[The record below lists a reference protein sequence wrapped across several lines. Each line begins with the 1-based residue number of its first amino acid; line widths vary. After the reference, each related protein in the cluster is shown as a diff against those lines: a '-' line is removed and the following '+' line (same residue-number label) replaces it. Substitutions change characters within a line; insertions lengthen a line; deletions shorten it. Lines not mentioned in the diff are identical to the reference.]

1 MGLFDDSEK
10 FAAIDI
16 GSNGFHL
23 AIAERQGDKLKKL
36 ASMSEK
42 VQLASGLNP
51 HGELSKDVQIR
62 GLDCLSRFVGRIS
75 DIRSDRL
82 RVVATNAL
90 RQAVNGDEFIR
101 HANAILPVPIEVIS
115 GREEARL
122 VYLGVA
128 HTNPSKAQRLVID
141 IGGGS
146 SELIIGKGLTPFL
159 KESAQMGSVSFSQRF
174 FASGQITHD
183 AFERAIYASQKEII
197 KHAKRYT
204 KTGFDEVI
212 GSSGTIKAV
221 AKALPDLGYSEITPD
236 AVEALK
242 AKLIATG
249 TVDAIEMTG
258 VKAHR
263 KAIFPAGVAILLAI
277 MKVFAISRLSYS
289 DGALKEGVMYDMLA
303 RLDAN
308 DVRNDSVRELMSR
321 FDVDKKQAKR
331 VAKTAVMFFD
341 DVCHHLGLVANGR
354 ELLYRAGLLHEIGL
368 AIGHTRYHQHSAYML
383 HHADMAGFSRNDQAL
398 LSHLVQYHRRSI
410 SEQDAQTIQAAGGT
424 NLMYLALLLRLA
436 VATHHDRCD
445 ISKQQITLHIKTP
458 THWQL
463 TLTADSPEQ
472 QTRLIDL
479 GDEVAWFEKWGV
491 ILTVEKAQN
500 PKT

>member
-23 AIAERQGDKLKKL
+23 AIAEPQGDKLKKL

-159 KESAQMGSVSFSQRF
+159 KEYYGV
-174 FASGQITHD
+174 G
-183 AFERAIYASQKEII
+183 KII
-197 KHAKRYT
+197 KETDKG
-204 KTGFDEVI
+204 KCI
-212 GSSGTIKAV
+212 IKDGILNGV
-221 AKALPDLGYSEITPD
+221 EPVRFSEIF
-236 AVEALK
+236 
-242 AKLIATG
+242 G
-249 TVDAIEMTG
+249 
-258 VKAHR
+258 
-263 KAIFPAGVAILLAI
+263 
-277 MKVFAISRLSYS
+277 SYV
-289 DGALKEGVMYDMLA
+289 LYEG
-303 RLDAN
+303 
-308 DVRNDSVRELMSR
+308 
-321 FDVDKKQAKR
+321 KKYFIR
-331 VAKTAVMFFD
+331 
-341 DVCHHLGLVANGR
+341 
-354 ELLYRAGLLHEIGL
+354 
-368 AIGHTRYHQHSAYML
+368 
-383 HHADMAGFSRNDQAL
+383 
-398 LSHLVQYHRRSI
+398 
-410 SEQDAQTIQAAGGT
+410 
-424 NLMYLALLLRLA
+424 
-436 VATHHDRCD
+436 
-445 ISKQQITLHIKTP
+445 
-458 THWQL
+458 
-463 TLTADSPEQ
+463 
-472 QTRLIDL
+472 
-479 GDEVAWFEKWGV
+479 
-491 ILTVEKAQN
+491 
-500 PKT
+500 